1 MNEEVYACHEVKDS
15 EYKCKVFKD
24 FIDLNDYYKQSNES
38 LIIIPTKYKLNYDRN
53 DLLKDEIAKHIMG
66 NLNKNNFMNRLTRN
80 ILNINMD

>member
-24 FIDLNDYYKQSNES
+24 FIGLNDYYKQSNKS

-53 DLLKDEIAKHIMG
+53 DLLKDEITKHIIG
-66 NLNKNNFMNRLTRN
+66 NLNKNNFINRLTKN
-80 ILNINMD
+80 TLNINID